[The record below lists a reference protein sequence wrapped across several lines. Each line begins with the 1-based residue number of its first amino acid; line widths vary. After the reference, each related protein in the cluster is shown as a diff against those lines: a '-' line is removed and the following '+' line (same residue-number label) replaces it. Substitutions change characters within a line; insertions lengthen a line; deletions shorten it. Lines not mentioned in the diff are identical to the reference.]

1 MVRARYPTSQT
12 QRSSRAV
19 VVLVALVL
27 VLGVFV
33 GTVDAKKDKK
43 PAPNVKDLPYI
54 GYVLSF
60 CLSICL
66 HWFQHTAY
74 Y

>member
-1 MVRARYPTSQT
+1 
-12 QRSSRAV
+12 
-19 VVLVALVL
+19 VL

>member
-1 MVRARYPTSQT
+1 V
-12 QRSSRAV
+12 V

-33 GTVDAKKDKK
+33 GSVDAKKDKK
-43 PAPNVKDLPYI
+43 PAPNVKDVPYI
-54 GYVLSF
+54 GYVLPF

-66 HWFQHTAY
+66 HCFQHLSQHFILLILVLWRQS
-74 Y
+74 